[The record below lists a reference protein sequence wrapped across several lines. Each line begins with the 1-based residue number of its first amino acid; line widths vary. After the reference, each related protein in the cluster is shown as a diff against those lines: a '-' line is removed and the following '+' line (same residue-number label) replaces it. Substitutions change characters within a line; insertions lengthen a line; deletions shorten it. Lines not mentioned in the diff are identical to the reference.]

1 MTNKLAIIAA
11 LMATVGLAAC
21 EQQEE
26 PAPAPVIVEE
36 APQTKF

>member
-11 LMATVGLAAC
+11 LMATIGLAAC

-26 PAPAPVIVEE
+26 PAPEPIVAEPVEE
-36 APQTKF
+36 KF